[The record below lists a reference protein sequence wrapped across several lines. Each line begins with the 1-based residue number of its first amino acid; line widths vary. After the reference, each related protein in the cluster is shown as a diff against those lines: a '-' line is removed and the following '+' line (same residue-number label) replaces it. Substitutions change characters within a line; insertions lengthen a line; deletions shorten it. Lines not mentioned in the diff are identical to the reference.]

1 LINSIQ
7 LKAYIKMNA
16 VIITIGNELLSGL
29 TVDTNS
35 SYLGRE
41 LAAIGIPVVWRT
53 AVGDNPKDITAAV
66 SAGLK
71 DGELVICTGGLGPTS
86 DDITLKVLSK
96 HFRQKLVL
104 DKSVFEYLMSRFA
117 KRGLAMPACNRK
129 QAMVPEKA
137 KALFNSQGTAPG
149 ILFSLK
155 NKKLI
160 LLPGVPREVKAIW
173 QESIKPELERLP
185 GRQYILSTA
194 LRTTG
199 MPESA
204 IAEKLTA
211 LEKTLKPGVLA
222 YLPGQ
227 LGVDLRVTLHGA
239 DRKSLDRQAGEII
252 RKLKSALKHHI
263 YGREG
268 QTLEEVLGL
277 ILKNKKLTLGLA
289 ESCTGGLIGDRITNV
304 PGSSQYLLGGIAA
317 YSNRIKEKMLGVKPQ
332 TLLKHGAVS
341 AGTVR
346 EMALGARK
354 IFKSDLGLSI
364 SGIAGPDGGS
374 DLKPVGLVFIGIS
387 GPKGIKVIEKRFLGP
402 RRQIKEMAAQ
412 TALNE
417 LRLYLGGNK
426 K

>member
-1 LINSIQ
+1 M
-7 LKAYIKMNA
+7 KA

-35 SYLGRE
+35 SFLGRE
-41 LAAIGIPVVWRT
+41 LAALGVTVVWKT
-53 AVGDNPKDITAAV
+53 AVGDNSSDIIEAV
-66 SAGLK
+66 DQGLK
-71 DGELVICTGGLGPTS
+71 AGDLVICTGGLGPTS
-86 DDITLKVLSK
+86 DDITLNVLAK
-96 HFRQKLVL
+96 HFKQKLVL
-104 DKSVFEYLMSRFA
+104 DKSVFEYLKSRFA
-117 KRGLAMPACNRK
+117 KRGVAMPACNLK
-129 QAMVPEKA
+129 QALVPEKA
-137 KALFNSQGTAPG
+137 KVLFNSQGTAPG
-149 ILFSLK
+149 IMFNFK

-173 QESIKPELERLP
+173 QESIRKDMERSP
-185 GRQYILSTA
+185 GRRFILSTA

-199 MPESA
+199 IPESA
-204 IAEKLTA
+204 ISEKLTS

-227 LGVDLRVTLHGA
+227 LGVDLRITLHGGDQKA
-239 DRKSLDRQAGEII
+239 LKRQAKGII
-252 RKLKSALKHHI
+252 RKMKLALKHHI
-263 YGREG
+263 YGGEG

-277 ILKNKKLTLGLA
+277 ILKKKKLTLGLA
-289 ESCTGGLIGDRITNV
+289 ESCTGGLIGDRITNI
-304 PGSSQYLLGGIAA
+304 PGSSQYFMGGIAA

-341 AGTVR
+341 PETVR
-346 EMALGARK
+346 EMALGIRK
-354 IFKSDLGLSI
+354 IFKSDIGLSI

-374 DLKPVGLVFIGIS
+374 ALKPVGLVFIGIA

-417 LRLYLGGNK
+417 LRLYLGSGNK
-426 K
+426 

>member
-1 LINSIQ
+1 M
-7 LKAYIKMNA
+7 KA

-41 LAAIGIPVVWRT
+41 LAAIGVPVVWRT
-53 AVGDNPKDITAAV
+53 AVGDNPSDIIEAV
-66 SAGLK
+66 DQGLK
-71 DGELVICTGGLGPTS
+71 AGDLVVCTGGLGPTS
-86 DDITLKVLSK
+86 DDITLNVLSK
-96 HFRQKLVL
+96 HFGQKLVL
-104 DKSVFEYLMSRFA
+104 DKSVFEYLKSRFA
-117 KRGLAMPACNRK
+117 KRGVAMPACNKK
-129 QAMVPEKA
+129 QALVPEKA

-149 ILFSLK
+149 ILFNLK

-173 QESIKPELERLP
+173 QESIRSDLERSP
-185 GRQYILSTA
+185 GRRFILSTA

-199 MPESA
+199 IPESA

-211 LEKTLKPGVLA
+211 LEKALKPGVLA

-239 DRKSLDRQAGEII
+239 DRKSLDRQAGGII
-252 RKLKSALKHHI
+252 RKMKMSLKHHI
-263 YGREG
+263 YGSEG

-277 ILKNKKLTLGLA
+277 ILKKKELTLGLA

-304 PGSSQYLLGGIAA
+304 PGSSQYLLGGIVA

-332 TLLKHGAVS
+332 TLLKYGAVS

-374 DLKPVGLVFIGIS
+374 ALKPVGLVFIGIS
-387 GPKGIKVIEKRFLGP
+387 GPKGTKVIEKRFLGP

-417 LRLYLGGNK
+417 LRLYLGSASK
-426 K
+426 